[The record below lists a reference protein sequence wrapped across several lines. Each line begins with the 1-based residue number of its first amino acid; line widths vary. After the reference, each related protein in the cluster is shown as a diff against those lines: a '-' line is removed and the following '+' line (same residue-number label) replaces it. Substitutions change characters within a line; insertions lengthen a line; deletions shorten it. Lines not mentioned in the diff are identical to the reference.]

1 MTRLRGF
8 TLIELMIS
16 LAIIG
21 ILASVAAP
29 IAQVAMQRE
38 KENEL
43 RRALREMRTGIDAYK
58 QAFDDGRMQR
68 ATQDSGYPKSLT
80 VLVEGVDDAKSPER
94 RKMYFMR
101 RIPRD
106 PLAADNGQPA
116 EQTWGRRSYASP
128 PESPAEGEDIF
139 DVYSKSG
146 AVGLNRISYRLW

>member
-1 MTRLRGF
+1 MSRIRGF

-16 LAIIG
+16 LAIMG
-21 ILASVAAP
+21 ILVSVAAP

-43 RRALREMRTGIDAYK
+43 RRALREIRIGIDAYK
-58 QAFDDGRMQR
+58 HAFDDGRIQR
-68 ATQDSGYPKSLT
+68 STRDSGYPKSLE
-80 VLVEGVDDAKSPER
+80 VLVDGVEDAKTPER

-128 PESPAEGEDIF
+128 PDSPAEGDDVF

-146 AVGLNRISYRLW
+146 AIGLNRVPYRLW